1 MKQNTIQ
8 NIPARALLT
17 LAATVLLAGCVKHNL
32 EQRPTPPPVPD
43 DGIAE
48 ITLDWGGDE
57 RPQTARFLFYD
68 ENGDLV
74 REETGLTDGFKGTLP
89 AGKYRLVVHNE
100 DAQQVDYRGTDSY
113 ETAEVY
119 AQQTNYTDG
128 HHPAEGVPC
137 ILEPQAVFG
146 IGVCNEFD
154 EIVVEAGKTTKAT
167 VAPEELTRQ
176 VVFHFTIKSDT
187 EVQSLKGVLNG
198 VAPGVFLASGR
209 HNTVTSCAL
218 EFTASPTSRAA
229 SGDYTAQLGVFNLL
243 TSVQSPDGTNVV
255 HAAVTLLGGQQFT
268 ADVDLTPTLRKM
280 LADQEEDILPTE
292 IPLDITFTVTELG
305 LSATVGEWTE
315 GPGGSDIVD

>member
-8 NIPARALLT
+8 NIPARVLLT

-32 EQRPTPPPVPD
+32 EQRPTPPPASE
-43 DGIAE
+43 DGAAE

-89 AGKYRLVVHNE
+89 TGKYRLVVHNE

-113 ETAEVY
+113 QTAEVF
-119 AQQTNYTDG
+119 AQHTNYTDG

-167 VAPEELTRQ
+167 VAPEELTRR
-176 VVFHFTIKSDT
+176 VVFRFSIESDV
-187 EVQSLKGVLNG
+187 EVHSLKGVLDG
-198 VAPGVFLASGR
+198 VSPGVFLASGQ
-209 HNTVTSCAL
+209 HNTETSCAI
-218 EFTASPTSRAA
+218 EFTASPTNRAA
-229 SGDYTAQLGVFNLL
+229 SGDYTARLGVFNLL
-243 TSVQSPDGTNVV
+243 TTAQSADGTNVV
-255 HAAVTLLGGQQFT
+255 HAVVTLLDGEQFT

-280 LADQEEDILPTE
+280 LADQKEDILPVE
-292 IPLDITFTVTELG
+292 IPLDITFAVTELG
-305 LSATVGEWTE
+305 LSSTVGEWTE
-315 GPGGSDIVD
+315 GSGGSDAVD